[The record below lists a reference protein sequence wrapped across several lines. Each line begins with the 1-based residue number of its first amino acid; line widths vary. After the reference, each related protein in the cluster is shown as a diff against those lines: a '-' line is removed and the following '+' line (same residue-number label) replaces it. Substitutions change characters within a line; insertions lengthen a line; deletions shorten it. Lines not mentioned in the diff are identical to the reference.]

1 MLYSREKKAEYHKNI
16 YHMRRRTKWLC
27 KVWASYHSSP
37 LLLGS
42 LSSSLAPHPLL
53 SLLLPGSP
61 YPSRFSSQGI
71 GSCKTT
77 NQLTNIC
84 TSSISNLSSF
94 ESGFKLVSDS
104 LRTNFY
110 CWQCTN
116 IFHKVV
122 KLSRSTPQYYNLSK
136 YFSVFHVGLD
146 LVSQDTNSRF

>member
-122 KLSRSTPQYYNLSK
+122 KLSRSTPSIITSPNIFQYFTL
-136 YFSVFHVGLD
+136 GLI
-146 LVSQDTNSRF
+146 